1 MIASQQIAR
10 QVAAAMELYDE
21 VEALGYFAAVCDVTA
36 WAPDLNERER
46 RGLEARAAKYRK
58 LQIETLAKLPAPE
71 REEAK
76 Q

>member
-21 VEALGYFAAVCDVTA
+21 VEALGYCAAVCDVAA
-36 WAPDLNERER
+36 WTTTGGER

-58 LQIETLAKLPAPE
+58 LQIEALAKLPAPE
-71 REEAK
+71 KRDV
-76 Q
+76 